1 MLVLMVIWLW
11 QHQRE
16 VDSMKMLL
24 QARSESE
31 EISKERAQLDE
42 LKQHIQAL
50 KERGRGGAGAVAAR
64 AAGVYV
70 CSCVC
75 MCVCVCV

>member
-1 MLVLMVIWLW
+1 
-11 QHQRE
+11 
-16 VDSMKMLL
+16 MKMLL

>member
-64 AAGVYV
+64 AAGVCV

-75 MCVCVCV
+75 MCVCV